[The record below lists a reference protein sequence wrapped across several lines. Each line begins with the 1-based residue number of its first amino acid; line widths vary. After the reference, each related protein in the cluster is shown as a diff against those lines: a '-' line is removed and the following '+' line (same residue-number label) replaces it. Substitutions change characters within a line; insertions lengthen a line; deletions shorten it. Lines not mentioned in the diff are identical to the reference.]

1 VFVLMFRL
9 ARGVYPALDAGL
21 AWRVFVRSLEGF
33 GEESD
38 RTFWGEKKK
47 ILKFPQSGNEQKRKE
62 GWGEKTKYYVSW

>member
-1 VFVLMFRL
+1 MFVLMFRL

-38 RTFWGEKKK
+38 RTFGEKKENTK
-47 ILKFPQSGNEQKRKE
+47 ISAKRKRAKTE
-62 GWGEKTKYYVSW
+62 GGVWGRKN